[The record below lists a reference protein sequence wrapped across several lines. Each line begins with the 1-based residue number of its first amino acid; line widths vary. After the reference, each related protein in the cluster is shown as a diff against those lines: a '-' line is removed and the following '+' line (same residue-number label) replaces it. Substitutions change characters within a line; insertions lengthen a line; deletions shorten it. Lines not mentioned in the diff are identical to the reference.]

1 MEKLKRHFED
11 QLRHLSEKLM
21 ILGGR
26 TEEAIRLAIEA
37 FQQKSEDLAS
47 QVIEGDEDVDRMEIE
62 IDHEC
67 MELMATRQPLARD
80 FRLLATILKVTPEL
94 ERVADLAVN
103 IAHRVKEI
111 VADGNSISVG
121 VVDIPAMAERARSM
135 LRDAL
140 AAFISADAASARAII
155 EQDSEM
161 DAWMEHT
168 FRVLVTHMLED
179 PRQITRALRHLMIAK
194 NLERIGDQVTNM
206 CEMIVYMCEG
216 RIIRHMGESGLD
228 ERR

>member
-11 QLRHLSEKLM
+11 QLRHLTEKLM

-26 TEEAIRLAIEA
+26 AEEAIRLAIEA
-37 FQQKSEDLAS
+37 FQQKSEELAD

-80 FRLLATILKVTPEL
+80 FRLLATILKATPEL

-111 VADGNSISVG
+111 VADGTSISVG
-121 VVDIPAMAERARSM
+121 VVDIPTMAERARSM

-140 AAFISADAASARAII
+140 AAFISADAASARTII